1 MYTLRRIFVILRPD
15 SSLQDTAMIK
25 TLSKNAIIGY
35 PAGIITGITYGLNPL
50 FAVPLMKEGA
60 SIESILFFRY
70 IIAVLLLGAFLLLR
84 KQSFRVSWKQAGV
97 LLVLGLLYT
106 TSSLTL
112 FEAYKY
118 IASGLAT
125 TIVFLYPVLVAII
138 MVFLKVVPSWPVWLS
153 IGLTFVGVVIMTQ
166 SDSSQT
172 VNPIGLLL
180 SFASALVYALF
191 IVIINRSKVI
201 GNISNSLLTFYALSV
216 GTIVFLGKI
225 ALSDTGV
232 MTGLTGHTVWLNLV
246 GLAVLPT
253 IVSTA
258 TLAIATRNI
267 GATKASVLGVFE
279 PVTAILVGTLVF
291 GEALT
296 TNIVVGILI
305 SMVAITFMIAMTKR

>member
-84 KQSFRVSWKQAGV
+84 KQSFKVSWKQAGV

-201 GNISNSLLTFYALSV
+201 GDISNSLLTFYALSV

-232 MTGLTGHTVWLNLV
+232 MTGLMGHTAWLNLV

-305 SMVAITFMIAMTKR
+305 SMVAITFMITMTKR